1 MHVHTQLVT
10 KRHIRHT
17 QRYRN
22 TQTQTDRHTN
32 TDTQI
37 HRLMWK
43 EDRGK
48 ET

>member
-32 TDTQI
+32 TLSVCPI
-37 HRLMWK
+37 EVL
-43 EDRGK
+43 
-48 ET
+48 